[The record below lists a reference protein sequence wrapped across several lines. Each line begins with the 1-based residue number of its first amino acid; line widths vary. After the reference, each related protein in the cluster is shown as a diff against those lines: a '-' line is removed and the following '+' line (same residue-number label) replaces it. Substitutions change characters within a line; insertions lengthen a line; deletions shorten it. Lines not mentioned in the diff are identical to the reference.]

1 MCKKLFMSFLLIL
14 GIVSSNVL
22 AVDPNFLAQ
31 YTFDSGDATD
41 NTGHGHDC
49 VPVEVQLTC
58 YVYEFRSRPPTQS

>member
-1 MCKKLFMSFLLIL
+1 MCKKLFMSFLLIM

-41 NTGHGHDC
+41 YSGNANHGSY
-49 VPVEVQLTC
+49 QRI
-58 YVYEFRSRPPTQS
+58 FR